1 MLHFPPAKF
10 LIVVVLDWQL
20 IVRSHEGPDARD
32 KRPEMEAMN
41 KGYTVDHVVKAGKLI
56 TLFSA
61 PDYPQFQVC
70 ISTLIFFVSLGAMYM
85 IVIILLVLVFFS
97 NPHTLYHDTH
107 YVLNSHTNSYLFGDI
122 RLLRIATTITVHI

>member
-1 MLHFPPAKF
+1 MALDSLFFGWHRASYPQITF
-10 LIVVVLDWQL
+10 LLLVFSLLWLWMQL

-32 KRPEMEAMN
+32 KRPDMEAMD

-70 ISTLIFFVSLGAMYM
+70 IAL
-85 IVIILLVLVFFS
+85 
-97 NPHTLYHDTH
+97 
-107 YVLNSHTNSYLFGDI
+107 
-122 RLLRIATTITVHI
+122 

>member
-1 MLHFPPAKF
+1 MG
-10 LIVVVLDWQL
+10 WQL

-32 KRPEMEAMN
+32 KRPDMEAMD

-70 ISTLIFFVSLGAMYM
+70 DCF
-85 IVIILLVLVFFS
+85 
-97 NPHTLYHDTH
+97 
-107 YVLNSHTNSYLFGDI
+107 YLFIYYYSGDC
-122 RLLRIATTITVHI
+122 VG